1 MLAALLAHP
10 RTTCA
15 TLPLALRAYDA
26 VRRPEAQRVVNSSR
40 LNGRMYELNEAWGED
55 GPGDPERIAMYEPA
69 AAKAYAGENDEE
81 MRKLR
86 RLAANIMAIHD
97 WEWAPAP
104 EEDQPERA
112 VRLFEEALASNTT
125 K

>member
-1 MLAALLAHP
+1 
-10 RTTCA
+10 
-15 TLPLALRAYDA
+15 
-26 VRRPEAQRVVNSSR
+26 
-40 LNGRMYELNEAWGED
+40 MYELNEAWDDD
-55 GPGDPERIAMYEPA
+55 GASVSERVAMYEA
-69 AAKAYAGENDEE
+69 AAVSSTVLEDDDE

-112 VRLFEEALASNTT
+112 VRLFKEALARSARDDN
-125 K
+125 